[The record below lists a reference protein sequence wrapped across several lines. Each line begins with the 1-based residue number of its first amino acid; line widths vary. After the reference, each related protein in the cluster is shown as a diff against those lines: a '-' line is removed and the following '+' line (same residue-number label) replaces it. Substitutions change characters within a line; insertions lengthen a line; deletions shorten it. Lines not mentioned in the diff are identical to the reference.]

1 MSLRNRRMTVAVA
14 VALVVALLGAGCTK
28 NPQAAES
35 ARLINNERTRRGIR
49 TAKLDVHLVNKAQN
63 WAEHMAR
70 TGKVSH
76 SVLSAGIGG
85 NTNWRYLAENV
96 VGPVRSVRC
105 TRCSWRAPRTVRRSS
120 TAGTHG
126 SAPASPSATAATTWS
141 RSSAADRFGG

>member
-1 MSLRNRRMTVAVA
+1 MSLRNRRMSVAVA
-14 VALVVALLGAGCTK
+14 IALVVALLGAGCTK

-70 TGKVSH
+70 NGRVSH

-96 VGPVRSVRC
+96 GWARSVGEMH
-105 TRCSWRAPRTVRRSS
+105 SLFM
-120 TAGTHG
+120 
-126 SAPASPSATAATTWS
+126 ASPAHRASILDGRYS
-141 RSSAADRFGG
+141 RVGTGVAIRNGRYYVVQVFGG